1 MRISDWSSDVCS
13 SDLIL
18 RGPQGTLFGRNVT
31 GGAVT
36 VRSARPTQETS
47 AKMMLGVG
55 NGAMFEGSAVANG
68 PIVTDTLSA
77 RLAVLGRRN
86 EGLFRNEVTGGSY
99 GQTST
104 FVVRPSI
111 R

>member
-47 AKMMLGVG
+47 AKMMLGVV

-77 RLAVLGRRN
+77 RMAVLGSS
-86 EGLFRNEVTGGSY
+86 EVSRVGQECVSTCRSRGSTY
-99 GQTST
+99 H
-104 FVVRPSI
+104 
-111 R
+111 